1 MIIAGASL
9 VTPNSVVS
17 DGWIEVGG
25 ERITALGTLPSPGRV
40 DLDVGGGW
48 IVPGFVDLHAHGGG
62 GASVTGADP
71 AQVAT
76 FAATHLQ
83 HGTTSIVASL
93 SSAGEAALDRDLRAL
108 AELAEDGVIA
118 GIHLEGPWL
127 SPRRKGA
134 HPASALCVPEPAMV
148 ARLLSAGRGAIRM
161 VTLAPELEHGL
172 DAVRAVA
179 DAGAIAAVGHTDA
192 DAGTTRAA
200 IEAGAT
206 VATHLFNGM
215 APIHHREPGPIVPL
229 LADDRVTV
237 ELVLDGIHLDPAI
250 ARHTLISAGPD
261 RIALV
266 TDAMQAAGRGDGH
279 YPRGDI
285 GVTVRDGAAR
295 LPDGTLAGS
304 ALTMDAAFRFA
315 VTRAG
320 FTVQDAVR
328 ATSTTPAR
336 LLGISGRT
344 GALRPG
350 LTADLVVLDA
360 DYQVV
365 AVMCE
370 GAWVRAG

>member
-1 MIIAGASL
+1 M
-9 VTPNSVVS
+9 S

-25 ERITALGTLPSPGRV
+25 ERITALGALPPPGRV
-40 DLDVGGGW
+40 DLAVGGGW

-62 GASVTGADP
+62 GATVAGADP
-71 AQVAT
+71 EQVAA
-76 FAATHLQ
+76 FAATHLR
-83 HGTTSIVASL
+83 HGTTSILASL
-93 SSAGEAALDRDLRAL
+93 SSAGEAALDHDLRAL
-108 AELAEDGVIA
+108 AELAEDGVVA

-134 HPASALCVPEPAMV
+134 HPASALRVPEPGMV

-172 DAVRAVA
+172 DAVRAVTY
-179 DAGAIAAVGHTDA
+179 AGALAAVGHTDA

-206 VATHLFNGM
+206 VATHLFNAM
-215 APIHHREPGPIVPL
+215 APIHHREPGPIVAL

-237 ELVLDGIHLDPAI
+237 ELVLDGVHLDPAI
-250 ARHTLISAGPD
+250 ARHACVSAGPD
-261 RIALV
+261 RVVLV
-266 TDAMQAAGRGDGH
+266 TDAMQAAGRGDGR

-285 GVTVRDGAAR
+285 SVTVHDGATR

-315 VTRAG
+315 ITRAG
-320 FTVQDAVR
+320 FTIQDAVR

-336 LLGISGRT
+336 LLGISSRT

-350 LTADLVVLDA
+350 LAADLVVLDA
-360 DYQVV
+360 DHQVV
-365 AVMCE
+365 AVMRE
-370 GAWVRAG
+370 GAWVSTG